1 MLTEVPAAGGTVY
14 DAFIVEL
21 LRNAGAEVIVTY
33 NVDEFRRIAA
43 NLRVMDPTAL

>member
-21 LRNAGAEVIVTY
+21 LRNAGAEVIVTTTSTSSA
-33 NVDEFRRIAA
+33 ESRLISA
-43 NLRVMDPTAL
+43 

>member
-33 NVDEFRRIAA
+33 RRIAA